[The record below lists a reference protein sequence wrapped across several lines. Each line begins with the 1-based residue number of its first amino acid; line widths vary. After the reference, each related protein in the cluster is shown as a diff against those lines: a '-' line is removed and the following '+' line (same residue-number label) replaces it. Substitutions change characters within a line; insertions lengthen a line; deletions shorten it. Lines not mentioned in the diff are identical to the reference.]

1 MALVSFKILK
11 YVKDNVSVIDTHFTH
26 FKLSGKKDKYNIV
39 ELISLYCQIIHN

>member
-11 YVKDNVSVIDTHFTH
+11 YVKDNDSVIFNVFTNL
-26 FKLSGKKDKYNIV
+26 KLSGKKDKYNIF